1 MATTRRAANGADA
14 YGERE
19 EMISG
24 LMEIGGKINRLIGM
38 RKRGTGAE
46 SDGGDID
53 ARLQAA
59 LDAVG
64 QCSNRLLHGPDVRTV
79 HKATKPQREM
89 SVLEQAEAEADRTRR
104 EIPPEF
110 WELARQV
117 DELYQIAI
125 AQGGEGADA

>member
-1 MATTRRAANGADA
+1 MKRKTTNGADA

-19 EMISG
+19 ELISG

-38 RKRGTGAE
+38 RKRGTDAE

-64 QCSNRLLHGPDVRTV
+64 QCTKRAMNGPDVRTV
-79 HKATKPQREM
+79 HRATKPQKEL
-89 SVLEQAEAEADRTRR
+89 SVLEQAEAEADRTRQ
-104 EIPPEF
+104 EIPPEL

-125 AQGGEGADA
+125 AKSK

>member
-1 MATTRRAANGADA
+1 MATMRRAANGADA

-46 SDGGDID
+46 SDSGDID
-53 ARLQAA
+53 ARLQAV

-64 QCSNRLLHGPDVRTV
+64 QCSNRLLHGLDVRTV

-89 SVLEQAEAEADRTRR
+89 SVLEQAEAEVNRTQQA
-104 EIPPEF
+104 IPPEF

-125 AQGGEGADA
+125 AQSKKGGAK

>member
-1 MATTRRAANGADA
+1 MATMRRAGADA
-14 YGERE
+14 NGERE
-19 EMISG
+19 ELITG
-24 LMEIGGKINRLIGM
+24 LLEIGGKINRLIGM

-64 QCSNRLLHGPDVRTV
+64 QCTKRALNGPDVRTV
-79 HKATKPQREM
+79 YRTTKPQKEL
-89 SVLEQAEAEADRTRR
+89 SVLEQAEAEVDGTRQ

>member
-1 MATTRRAANGADA
+1 MATMRRAGADA
-14 YGERE
+14 NGERAE
-19 EMISG
+19 LISG

-46 SDGGDID
+46 SDSGDID

-64 QCSNRLLHGPDVRTV
+64 QCSNRLLHGLDVRTV

-89 SVLEQAEAEADRTRR
+89 SVLEQAEAEANRIQQA
-104 EIPPEF
+104 IPPEF
-110 WELARQV
+110 WKLARQV

-125 AQGGEGADA
+125 AQSKKGGAK